1 MLFIIVS
8 IIGQSKEAPPAE
20 GLLHFGLSAKK
31 SSPHFFQK
39 KNQCGLVFF
48 GFASR
53 LYTRC
58 NMEVIMGYKTK
69 IQLIKRQKGSDQYY
83 VNFPGVLAEVL
94 GVEKGEEVA
103 WEIAEGGEL
112 VLDRPNKK
120 KAQVVRLKAE
130 KTSAEK

>member
-1 MLFIIVS
+1 
-8 IIGQSKEAPPAE
+8 
-20 GLLHFGLSAKK
+20 
-31 SSPHFFQK
+31 
-39 KNQCGLVFF
+39 
-48 GFASR
+48 
-53 LYTRC
+53 
-58 NMEVIMGYKTK
+58 MEVIMGYKTK

-94 GVEKGEEVA
+94 GIEKGEEVA

>member
-1 MLFIIVS
+1 
-8 IIGQSKEAPPAE
+8 
-20 GLLHFGLSAKK
+20 
-31 SSPHFFQK
+31 
-39 KNQCGLVFF
+39 
-48 GFASR
+48 
-53 LYTRC
+53 
-58 NMEVIMGYKTK
+58 MGYKTK

-120 KAQVVRLKAE
+120 KGRVVRLKKDPSPE
-130 KTSAEK
+130 GK